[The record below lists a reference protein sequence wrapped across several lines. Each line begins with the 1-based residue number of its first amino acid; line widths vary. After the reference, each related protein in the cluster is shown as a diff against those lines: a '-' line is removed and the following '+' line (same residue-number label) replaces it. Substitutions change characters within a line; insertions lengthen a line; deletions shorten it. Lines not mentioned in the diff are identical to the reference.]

1 MKQRKGFFTSFFSQS
16 LGKVAP
22 KAEQRIF
29 KALSFNVIIFAHFSL
44 SPTSTKNRRDIIQRM
59 KTTTKKSN
67 VFPLHSLHFTRGVG
81 ERNSSSSADLSTA
94 QKTTTQTSMEQT
106 SCYSSFLV
114 CPTAH
119 TAENH
124 HHHQHSQNL
133 PYKHC
138 EFSFF
143 VRIYLLRVVIQLCFV
158 FLCDD
163 EEKSCWL
170 YRARIKVPPP
180 REGRQSRK
188 MASFLFLHNK
198 QPRKMI
204 DVEESLSW
212 HW

>member
-1 MKQRKGFFTSFFSQS
+1 
-16 LGKVAP
+16 
-22 KAEQRIF
+22 
-29 KALSFNVIIFAHFSL
+29 
-44 SPTSTKNRRDIIQRM
+44 M

-67 VFPLHSLHFTRGVG
+67 VFPLHSLHYTRGVG
-81 ERNSSSSADLSTA
+81 ERNSSSSADLSFA

-119 TAENH
+119 TAEKSSSSSSTFAKFTV
-124 HHHQHSQNL
+124 QAL
-133 PYKHC
+133 RIWC
-138 EFSFF
+138 VFF
-143 VRIYLLRVVIQLCFV
+143 LRIYLLRVVIQLCFV